1 MNDKNSMTA
10 KAESLS
16 GSAKLANQ
24 WNEVDWRKAEAV
36 VNRLQ
41 IRIAKATSKKQWNKV
56 KRFEYL
62 LTHSYY
68 AKLLAVRQVSTN
80 KGKDTAGVDGV
91 LWQSAS
97 AKMQAVLS
105 LTDKGYKASPL
116 RRVYINKKKGN
127 KKRPLSIPTMYD
139 RAMQALYALAL
150 SPIAETTA
158 DGKSFEFRK
167 GRSCHDACEY
177 VFTALSRKYSPKW
190 ILEGDIKGCFDNISH
205 DWLVE
210 NIPMDK
216 SILKQFLKA
225 GFVFKGNLFSTE
237 EGTPQGG
244 IISPIL
250 ANMAL
255 DGMQQLLENRFHTNH
270 SGKVDLRFKNAHKV
284 NLVRYADDFIIT
296 AETPEIAQEAKEI
309 IEVFLSKRGLELSQ
323 EKTIIT
329 NIDDGFDF
337 LSWTFRKF
345 KGKLIVKPAKES
357 IQSLVS
363 FLSNTILKRGK
374 AWKQDVLIM
383 KLNQQIRGWT
393 NYHQS
398 VCASEAFNH
407 IDFILFELLWRWARA

>member
-1 MNDKNSMTA
+1 MNDKNSKTA

-16 GSAKLANQ
+16 DTAKLSAQ
-24 WNEVDWRKAEAV
+24 WKSIDWREAEIQ

-68 AKLLAVRQVSTN
+68 AKLLAVRQVTTN
-80 KGKDTAGVDGV
+80 KGKNTSGVDGE
-91 LWQSAS
+91 LWTTPI

-105 LTDKGYKASPL
+105 LTDKGYKSSPL
-116 RRVYINKKKGN
+116 RRVYIDKKGSN

-139 RAMQALYALAL
+139 RAMQAIYALAL

-158 DGKSFEFRK
+158 DGKSFGFRK

-190 ILEGDIKGCFDNISH
+190 ILEGDIKGCFDHISH
-205 DWLVE
+205 DWLIE

-225 GFVFKGNLFSTE
+225 GFVFKKDLFPTD

-255 DGMQQLLENRFHTNH
+255 DGMQKLLEDQFHTN
-270 SGKVDLRFKNAHKV
+270 
-284 NLVRYADDFIIT
+284 
-296 AETPEIAQEAKEI
+296 
-309 IEVFLSKRGLELSQ
+309 
-323 EKTIIT
+323 
-329 NIDDGFDF
+329 
-337 LSWTFRKF
+337 
-345 KGKLIVKPAKES
+345 
-357 IQSLVS
+357 QSL
-363 FLSNTILKRGK
+363 G
-374 AWKQDVLIM
+374 
-383 KLNQQIRGWT
+383 
-393 NYHQS
+393 
-398 VCASEAFNH
+398 
-407 IDFILFELLWRWARA
+407 